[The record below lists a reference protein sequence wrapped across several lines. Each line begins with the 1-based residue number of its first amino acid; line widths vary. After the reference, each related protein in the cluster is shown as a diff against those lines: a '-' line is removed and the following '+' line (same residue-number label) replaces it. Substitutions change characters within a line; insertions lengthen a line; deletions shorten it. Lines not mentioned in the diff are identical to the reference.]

1 MEKKKIAVVT
11 GASSGMGRKF
21 CEILDSHGFDEIW
34 GLGLGK
40 EAMEDVKKSLKTSFR
55 YFDMDLTDHENL
67 AIYKKALQ
75 GADPDVQWLVNCSKF
90 GKFGRYDEIPIESSM
105 NMVDLNCRALLFMT
119 ETTIP
124 YMNKGGRIVQIASVA
139 GFQPIPYIAVYGAT
153 KAFVISYSRALN
165 VELKS
170 KGISVTTVCPFWTK
184 TAFFDRAKRI
194 NTKTSKEVVSKYV
207 VMYDPEKVIKKAVK
221 DAMKR
226 KEMSIYGV
234 VARSQVRLVKCIPT
248 KWTMGIWMRQ
258 QKLKQK
264 DEGK

>member
-1 MEKKKIAVVT
+1 MEKKKIAVIT

-21 CEILDSHGFDEIW
+21 CEILDSYGFDEIW

-40 EAMEDVKKSLKTSFR
+40 DLMEDVKKSLKTNFR
-55 YFDMDLTDHENL
+55 YFDMDLTVDENL
-67 AIYKKALQ
+67 AIYKKALEEVQ
-75 GADPDVQWLVNCSKF
+75 PDVQWLVNCSGF
-90 GKFGRYDEIPIESSM
+90 GKFGRYDEIPVETSM

-119 ETTIP
+119 ESTIP
-124 YMNKGGRIVQIASVA
+124 YMSRGGRIVQIASVA

-184 TAFFDRAKRI
+184 TAFFDRAKKI
-194 NTKTSKEVVSKYV
+194 NTKISQEVVSKYV

-221 DAMKR
+221 DAERR
-226 KEMSIYGV
+226 KEMSIYGF

-248 KWTMGIWMRQ
+248 KMTMGIWVGQ

-264 DEGK
+264 YKGK

>member
-1 MEKKKIAVVT
+1 MEGKKIAVIT

-21 CEILDSHGFDEIW
+21 CERLDSLGLDEIW

-40 EAMEDVKKSLKTSFR
+40 EALEELKSSLQTNFR
-55 YFDMDLTDHENL
+55 YFDMDLTVHENL

-75 GADPDVQWLVNCSKF
+75 DAQPDVQWLVNCSGF
-90 GKFGRYDEIPIESSM
+90 GKFGRYDEIPVESSM

-124 YMNKGGRIVQIASVA
+124 FMNRGGRIVQISSVA
-139 GFQPIPYIAVYGAT
+139 GFQPIPFIAVYGAT

-170 KGISVTTVCPFWTK
+170 RGISVTTVCPFWTK
-184 TAFFDRAKRI
+184 TAFFDRAKRT
-194 NTKTSKEVVSKYV
+194 NSKISKDVVTKYV
-207 VMYDPEKVIKKAVK
+207 VMYDPEKVVKKAVK

-226 KEMSIYGV
+226 KEMSIYGF

-248 KWTMGIWMRQ
+248 KWTMGIWMGQ

-264 DEGK
+264 YEGK